1 MPRYIKLR
9 ETASTNTYMHPL
21 AGALKHATV
30 IYTYRQTSGR
40 GQTGNNWES
49 EDGMNLTFSMLLK
62 PTSLEASRQFALSEA
77 VSLAIIDV
85 VEPLVPPGL
94 SVKWPN
100 DIYHDNKKLAGLLIE
115 NSLRGKLVEW
125 SIAGVGLNVN
135 QERFLSPA
143 PNPVSIKQLSGQ
155 DNDTDELLHLVCESI
170 DRRFG
175 MIADSEGIH
184 QLHADY
190 LSHLYRNDG
199 HPHVFSLPDG
209 ERFAATIK
217 TVQPD
222 GQLVLTLDDG
232 STHTFAFKQVQHCI
246 NDYLL

>member
-9 ETASTNTYMHPL
+9 ETPSTNTYMHRL
-21 AGALKHATV
+21 AGALRHGTV
-30 IYTYRQTSGR
+30 IYTDRQTSGR
-40 GQTGNNWES
+40 GQAGNSWES
-49 EDGMNLTFSMLLK
+49 EDGMNLTFSMMLK
-62 PTSLEASRQFALSEA
+62 PDSLEASKQFVLCEA

-85 VEPLVPPGL
+85 VADLVPPGL
-94 SVKWPN
+94 AVKWPN
-100 DIYHDNKKLAGLLIE
+100 DIYHGNKKLAGLLIE
-115 NSLRGKLVEW
+115 NSLRGPLVEW

-143 PNPVSIKQLSGQ
+143 PNPVSIKQLSGV
-155 DNDTDELLHLVCESI
+155 DNDTGQLLHRVCEAI
-170 DRRFG
+170 DRRLG
-175 MIADSEGIH
+175 MAHDSEGIH
-184 QLHADY
+184 RLHADY
-190 LSHLYRNDG
+190 LAHLYRHDG
-199 HPHVFSLPDG
+199 QPHVFALPDD

-232 STHTFAFKQVQHCI
+232 STHTFAFKQVRHCI